1 MVKIG
6 SSFVVRNTV
15 CYSCVGTSASLTKYL
30 PAYGLYI
37 MKDKSPKQMKKDT
50 KMVKRIDNYLAGK
63 KEINPSITM
72 CFNAKYNNVKV
83 K

>member
-1 MVKIG
+1 
-6 SSFVVRNTV
+6 
-15 CYSCVGTSASLTKYL
+15 
-30 PAYGLYI
+30 

>member
-1 MVKIG
+1 
-6 SSFVVRNTV
+6 
-15 CYSCVGTSASLTKYL
+15 
-30 PAYGLYI
+30 
-37 MKDKSPKQMKKDT
+37 MKDKSPKQMKKDGYEFIGTVEEKQSNFEEMLRKTANDVRTKKEKDT

>member
-1 MVKIG
+1 MKKDGYEFIG
-6 SSFVVRNTV
+6 TVEEKQSNFAEMLRKTANDVR
-15 CYSCVGTSASLTKYL
+15 TK
-30 PAYGLYI
+30 
-37 MKDKSPKQMKKDT
+37 KEKDT

>member
-1 MVKIG
+1 
-6 SSFVVRNTV
+6 
-15 CYSCVGTSASLTKYL
+15 
-30 PAYGLYI
+30 
-37 MKDKSPKQMKKDT
+37 MKPKQSNFEEMLRKTANDVRTKKEKDT